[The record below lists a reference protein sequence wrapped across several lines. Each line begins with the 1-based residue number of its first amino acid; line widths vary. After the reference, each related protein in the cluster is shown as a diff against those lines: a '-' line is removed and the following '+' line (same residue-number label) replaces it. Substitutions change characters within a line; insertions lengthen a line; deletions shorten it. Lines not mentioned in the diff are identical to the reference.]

1 MLTIIRKNQQF
12 LMTVV
17 VVLTIVSFIWLYNRT
32 NLTQVGNN
40 DVVKIYGRVIQR
52 AEIDRQARGYQ
63 LSLALGLTDFIRDL
77 GGLGA
82 SEEVSLSNYILNLFI
97 VQHQSEELGIRPTD
111 DAVANAIK
119 SLPALQT
126 DGGFDPAKYAL
137 FVQEQLTPRG
147 FTERQLEDVVRD
159 SLKVHALRRIITS
172 PVAVSEE
179 EVRVAARIYQP
190 VTEQVLRFD
199 QEKFLKDA
207 AVSTNEISAF
217 YEKNKASLKMG
228 ESRSIS
234 FVVFQLPSAQQK
246 LTGKERTSALQKL
259 ADDAV
264 LAGKSIRSGLNQGMD
279 FFKLAEKSLLHP
291 QKVASV
297 QRDGSQR
304 GKDSGLPPA
313 VVAGAFRMQKAGDV
327 SDIIEDGNSFYIIA
341 VDEIA
346 PARQLELA
354 EVAGKISSLLKSEK
368 AAKAALEA
376 ASKSLDQIRASLK
389 SGKPFAEAVK
399 LAGVKTQLLKD
410 ISPAD
415 PKLTQEELAL
425 ASASLSLKEGDL
437 GQLQPAPWGAFALYL
452 DKRTPLNET
461 QWKEHQATLA
471 KKLVGNNQTLI
482 FQEWLNQSRGAAQ
495 IKMLRQQRGGGA

>member
-1 MLTIIRKNQQF
+1 
-12 LMTVV
+12 MTVV

-40 DVVKIYGRVIQR
+40 DVLKIYGRVIQR

-63 LSLALGLTDFIRDL
+63 LSLALGLTDFVREL
-77 GGLGA
+77 GGLGT
-82 SEEVSLSNYILNLFI
+82 SEEVSLSNYILNLFV

-111 DAVANAIK
+111 DAVANAIR
-119 SLPALQT
+119 SLPSLQS
-126 DGGFDPAKYAL
+126 DGVFDPAKYAL

-159 SLKVHALRRIITS
+159 SLKVHALHRIITS

-179 EVRVAARIYQP
+179 EVRAAARIYQP

-199 QEKFLKDA
+199 QDKFLKDA
-207 AVSTNEISAF
+207 AVSTNDVSAF

-234 FVVFQLPSAQQK
+234 FVVFQLPAAQQK
-246 LTGKERTSALQKL
+246 LAGKERTGALQKL

-264 LAGKSIRSGLNQGMD
+264 LAGKSIRSGLNQGMN
-279 FFKLAEKSLLHP
+279 FFKLAEKSSLHP
-291 QKVASV
+291 QKVVSV
-297 QRDGSQR
+297 QRNGSQH

-327 SDIIEDGNSFYIIA
+327 SDIIEDGNSFYIIT

-354 EVAGKISSLLKSEK
+354 EVTEKIASLLKSEK
-368 AAKAALEA
+368 AAKASMEA
-376 ASKSLDQIRASLK
+376 AAKSLDQIRASLK
-389 SGKPFAEAVK
+389 SGKSFAEVIK
-399 LAGVKTQLLKD
+399 LAGVKTQLMKE

-437 GQLQPAPWGAFALYL
+437 GQLQPAPWGAFAVYL

-461 QWKEHQATLA
+461 QWKEHQAALT
-471 KKLVGNNQTLI
+471 KKLVDNNQALI

>member
-1 MLTIIRKNQQF
+1 
-12 LMTVV
+12 MTVV

-32 NLTQVGNN
+32 NLTRVGNN

-63 LSLALGLTDFIRDL
+63 LSLALGLTDFVREL
-77 GGLGA
+77 GGLGT

-119 SLPALQT
+119 SLPTLQT

-159 SLKVHALRRIITS
+159 SLKVHALHRIITS

-179 EVRVAARIYQP
+179 EVRAAARIYQP

-199 QEKFLKDA
+199 QDKFLKDA
-207 AVSTNEISAF
+207 AVPTNEISAF
-217 YEKNKASLKMG
+217 YDKNKAAMKIG

-234 FVVFQLPSAQQK
+234 FIVFQLPAAQQK
-246 LTGKERTSALQKL
+246 LAGKERTAALQKL

-264 LAGKSIRSGLNQGMD
+264 IAEKSIRSGLNQGID
-279 FFKLAEKSLLHP
+279 FFKLAEKSSLHP
-291 QKVASV
+291 QRVVSV
-297 QRDGSQR
+297 QRDGSQH
-304 GKDSGLPPA
+304 GKDSGLPSA
-313 VVAGAFRMQKAGDV
+313 VVAGAFRMQKAGDL
-327 SDIIEDGNSFYIIA
+327 SDIIEDGNTFYVIT

-354 EVAGKISSLLKSEK
+354 EVTEKIASLLKSEK
-368 AAKAALEA
+368 AAKASLEA

-389 SGKPFAEAVK
+389 SGKSFTEAIK

-415 PKLTQEELAL
+415 PKLTQEEMAL

-437 GQLQPAPWGAFALYL
+437 GQLQPAPWGAFAVYL

-461 QWKEHQATLA
+461 QWKEHQAALT
-471 KKLVGNNQTLI
+471 KKLVGNSQTLI